1 MKQHRFDKN
10 FQMIVEAVQEV
21 YNETNDDISD
31 EELEEYYSSF
41 SEAEVDKVVSDA
53 LKEIQESGA
62 IFESEEDLEE
72 GIKDIIKKGI
82 KKAGDA
88 VKSVARGAG
97 AVVGAFQS
105 GLSGEKGGGGGGS
118 SSPDKKKKD
127 DTKPKPTA
135 SAPSSDKPKKTS
147 IGSKIKHGVKA
158 IKTGAKK
165 ASTHGVKAGIKSG
178 KQSYKSQQSKEKT
191 KINKKPPETK
201 PTK

>member
-10 FQMIVEAVQEV
+10 FQMIIEAVQEV
-21 YNETNDDISD
+21 YNETHHDISD

-72 GIKDIIKKGI
+72 GVMDVIKKGYKAA
-82 KKAGDA
+82 KKA
-88 VKSVARGAG
+88 VKKISKGAG
-97 AVVGAFQS
+97 KIAGAFS
-105 GLSGEKGGGGGGS
+105 AGYHGEKGGGS
-118 SSPDKKKKD
+118 SSSDKKDKKKKD

-158 IKTGAKK
+158 FKTGAKK
-165 ASTHGVKAGIKSG
+165 AVKHGVKAGVKAG

-191 KINKKPPETK
+191 KINKKPK

>member
-10 FQMIVEAVQEV
+10 FQMIVEAVNEV
-21 YNETNDDISD
+21 YKETHHDISD
-31 EELEEYYSSF
+31 EELEEYYSSV

-97 AVVGAFQS
+97 SVVGAFKS
-105 GLSGEKGGGGGGS
+105 GLSGEKGGGGS
-118 SSPDKKKKD
+118 SSSDKKKKD

-158 IKTGAKK
+158 VKTGTKK
-165 ASTHGVKAGIKSG
+165 AVKHGVKAGVKAV

-191 KINKKPPETK
+191 KINKKPPVTKSK

>member
-21 YNETNDDISD
+21 YNETHHDISD

-72 GIKDIIKKGI
+72 GIKDIIKKGLE
-82 KKAGDA
+82 KAGDA

-105 GLSGEKGGGGGGS
+105 GLSGEKGGGGGGGS
-118 SSPDKKKKD
+118 SSSDKKKKD

-158 IKTGAKK
+158 VKTGAKK
-165 ASTHGVKAGIKSG
+165 AVKHGVKAGIKAG

-191 KINKKPPETK
+191 KINKKPK